1 MGTDVMA
8 GEVEDLVV
16 RDPAGRVLLGPVD
29 LTVTPGERV
38 AVLGRSGAGKSLLA
52 ACLTAGLP
60 PGLVASGR
68 VRTGGSWRHP
78 ADVRARGVA
87 LVHQESA
94 TSLHP
99 LYRVGTQLDRAARL
113 GRRRAA
119 TDRPV
124 PVVDA
129 LLEHVGLDPAT
140 VRPRLPVELS
150 GGQRQR
156 VCVALALACGA
167 DLLVADEPT
176 TALDTVTE
184 ADVAALLADL
194 PARGTA
200 LVLVTHDHALA
211 GRCTDRTVVLG
222 AGRLGGDAVE
232 VP

>member
-1 MGTDVMA
+1 MRTQDTPVA
-8 GEVEDLVV
+8 EVDDLVV
-16 RDPAGRVLLGPVD
+16 RDPSGRVLLGPVT
-29 LTVTPGERV
+29 LTVAPGERV
-38 AVLGRSGAGKSLLA
+38 AVLGASGAGKSLLA
-52 ACLTAGLP
+52 AGLTATLP
-60 PGLVASGR
+60 PGLVAAGR
-68 VRTGGSWRHP
+68 VRTGGAWRDP
-78 ADVRARGVA
+78 SDVRASGVA

-113 GRRRAA
+113 GRRTSA
-119 TDRPV
+119 TTNRPA
-124 PVVDA
+124 PEVDV
-129 LLEHVGLDPAT
+129 LLRHVGLDP
-140 VRPRLPVELS
+140 VRVRGRLPAELS

-156 VCVALALACGA
+156 VCLALALACAA

-211 GRCTDRTVVLG
+211 GRCADRTVVLED
-222 AGRLGGDAVE
+222 GRVR
-232 VP
+232 